1 MKIEEKLPLVSIV
14 ITNYNYGKY
23 LHKSIES
30 AVNQTYKN
38 TEIILI
44 DDASNDDSRE
54 VWEEFSDK
62 IRIVRHD
69 KNKGIVFSRNE
80 AIDIIKGKYFVFLD
94 SDDYLDLDYLE
105 KQVDFTEKGDFDVV
119 YTDLKTFDGNNEDI
133 TLPDFSLD
141 GIISRNIV
149 NMGALIRRSSVKHIR
164 FDPELNRMSHEDWDF
179 FLALALEGKKIQ
191 KNKSAKLNYR
201 IHNNHRN
208 EKKDIIENYLNLVK
222 VNAYIVEKYRKK
234 FPEKVSFSKK
244 NEVMEIY
251 SNTYN
256 DLINLRNVSDSYRR
270 DINNM
275 NSQISKKDIL
285 IKDQN
290 NEIQRILNSRSYKI
304 GLKITNTIKFPKK
317 ILKRVMSEKGGKK

>member
-1 MKIEEKLPLVSIV
+1 MKNEEKPLVSIV
-14 ITNYNYGKY
+14 ITNYNYSKY
-23 LHKSIES
+23 LYQSIES
-30 AVNQTYKN
+30 AINQTYKN
-38 TEIILI
+38 TEILLI
-44 DDASNDDSRE
+44 DDASTDNSED
-54 VWEEFSDK
+54 VWKKFSGS
-62 IRIVRHD
+62 IRVIKHT

-80 AIDIIKGKYFVFLD
+80 ALDIIKGKYFIFLD
-94 SDDYLDLDYLE
+94 SDDYWDIDYLE
-105 KQVDFTEKGDFDVV
+105 KQVIFIEKTHFDVV
-119 YTDLKTFDGNNEDI
+119 YTDIKAFGMNNNDI
-133 TLPDFSLD
+133 KFPNFSLD
-141 GIISRNIV
+141 RIISRNIV
-149 NMGALIRRSSVKHIR
+149 NMGALIRRSSVKYIR
-164 FDPELNRMSHEDWDF
+164 FDPELNRTSHEDWDF

-234 FPEKVSFSKK
+234 YPERVNFSKE
-244 NEVMEIY
+244 NEVIEIY
-251 SNTYN
+251 SNTHN
-256 DLINLRNVSDSYRR
+256 DLINLRNVADSYRR

-290 NEIQRILNSRSYKI
+290 SEIQRILNSKSYKI

-317 ILKRVMSEKGGKK
+317 ILKRIIGEKGGK